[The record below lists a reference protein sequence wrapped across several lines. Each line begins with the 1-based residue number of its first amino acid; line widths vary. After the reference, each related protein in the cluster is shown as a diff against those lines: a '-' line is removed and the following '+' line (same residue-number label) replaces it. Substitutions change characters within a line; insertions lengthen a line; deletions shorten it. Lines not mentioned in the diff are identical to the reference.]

1 MVAAAFGEFDARR
14 WVGPE
19 IIALCIAK
27 MLSAH
32 TRRLVNDVPLAMA
45 MAAQAASGIKRPYRL
60 SLLACGALINRQ
72 SVVHI
77 DQQSEHILSGTTKHY
92 ACC

>member
-1 MVAAAFGEFDARR
+1 MAAAAFGD
-14 WVGPE
+14 
-19 IIALCIAK
+19 LCIVT

-32 TRRLVNDVPLAMA
+32 MRRLVNDIPLAIA
-45 MAAQAASGIKRPYRL
+45 MAAQAASGVKRPYRL
-60 SLLACGALINRQ
+60 SLLVCCARINRQ

-77 DQQSEHILSGTTKHY
+77 DQQFEHFLSGTTKHY